1 MIYIREFKCRQE
13 LQDFVQ
19 GILVGTKQVD
29 PYVGVNVRGLTLVFT
44 TPAKTVTFPDT
55 VGWESAKLNDIAAYI
70 NNAVT
75 GTGQT
80 TSGIRSYGYGAIERT
95 AVIALVKDGDVLAS
109 GTAMAVLGLAAAT
122 VGAAKI
128 LKTDFLALEHNN
140 TSNMFFLTY
149 DK

>member
-1 MIYIREFKCRQE
+1 MIYIKEFKSRHEC
-13 LQDFVQ
+13 QDFLQ
-19 GILVGTKQVD
+19 GLIVGTVPID
-29 PYVGVNVRGLTLVFT
+29 PQKGVNVRNLTLVFK
-44 TPAKTVTFPDT
+44 TPAKTITFPNT
-55 VGWESAKLNDIAAYI
+55 VAWETAKLNDIVAYI

-80 TSGIRSYGYGAIERT
+80 TSGVRNYGYGALERT
-95 AVIALVKDGDVLAS
+95 AQIVLVKDADVLAS
-109 GTAMAVLGLAAAT
+109 GTAMAPLGLAAGT

-140 TSNMFFLTY
+140 TSNVFFLTY

>member
-29 PYVGVNVRGLTLVFT
+29 PYVGVNIRGLTLVFT
-44 TPAKTVTFPDT
+44 TPAVTVTFPDT
-55 VGWESAKLNDIAAYI
+55 VAWESAKLNAIVAYI
-70 NNAVT
+70 NDSVT
-75 GTGQT
+75 GTNQKT
-80 TSGIRSYGYGAIERT
+80 AGIRSYGYGALERT
-95 AVIALVKDGDVLAS
+95 AVIALVKDADVLAS
-109 GTAMAVLGLAAAT
+109 GTAMAVLGLLATT

-128 LKTDFLALEHNN
+128 LKTDFLSVELNN
-140 TSNMFFLTY
+140 VSNMFFLTY